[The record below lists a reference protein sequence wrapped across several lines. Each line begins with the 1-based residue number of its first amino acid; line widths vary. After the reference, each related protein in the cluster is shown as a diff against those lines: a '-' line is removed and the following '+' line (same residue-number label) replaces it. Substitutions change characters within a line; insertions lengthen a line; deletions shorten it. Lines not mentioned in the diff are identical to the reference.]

1 MILLGPALP
10 TCNKFYK
17 SGYSGNS
24 LFLWFWKQFKKGSV
38 RLLPTAET
46 EVQKLFC
53 VWMYR
58 METVIIYGK
67 AYGLVLL
74 LLWLGGQS
82 DVEPISGN
90 ISNA

>member
-1 MILLGPALP
+1 
-10 TCNKFYK
+10 
-17 SGYSGNS
+17 
-24 LFLWFWKQFKKGSV
+24 
-38 RLLPTAET
+38 
-46 EVQKLFC
+46 
-53 VWMYR
+53 